1 MKKVIFCAVALFV
14 GGMTYAQVTDANGNV
29 SPTPNVIAPLA
40 PAPATANTGLSI
52 QNGHENKV
60 RVRQAGTSQSA
71 YTFQDDGTTG
81 FGENKADVRQTGAV
95 SAASGVANAA
105 DVRQSGALNS
115 SATRQEGD
123 NNDAVT
129 RQGQLDGSSTANKAR
144 IRQGTGQQ
152 AQDNFAAIDQNGDN
166 NWASTQ
172 QTYDNSDA
180 WTQQTGDNNKSMIL
194 QDAGPNQTDGHYA
207 MNQQIGNENES
218 FINQEGNGARNSART
233 YQVGDGHQAKQYQTA
248 TAGSGSGND
257 AGIHQGNQSGLTL
270 SNVAQESLTQRI
282 AVIND
287 VDASAN
293 PVYYSPPSD
302 YSKAL
307 QVQVGDDN
315 SAGIYQ
321 IGGDVVGSN
330 YGEQVQEGDNNA
342 AGMTQSMHNL
352 GEASNYAK
360 QDQDGNDNIAGL
372 VQQGSNNKSYQA
384 QDGNANKSLAH
395 QAGSG
400 HKLNTHQFGDGSVA
414 HAAQHGA
421 DNRAL
426 IVQYD
431 GQSYSVQQNMNLGVL
446 DRSAGGNQANILQM
460 GPDGDFGAGAVDC
473 DFDEPVDLDMNY
485 NFPGVSLDDIC
496 GGC

>member
-14 GGMTYAQVTDANGNV
+14 GGMTYAQVTDADGNS
-29 SPTPNVIAPLA
+29 SPTPNVIAPIPGSA
-40 PAPATANTGLSI
+40 AGANTGLSV

-60 RVRQAGTSQSA
+60 RVRQAGTSQSV

-129 RQGQLDGSSTANKAR
+129 RQGQIDGFSTANKAR

-152 AQDNFAAIDQNGDN
+152 AQDNYAAIDQNGDN

-207 MNQQIGNENES
+207 MNQQEGNENES
-218 FINQEGNGARNSART
+218 FISQQGNGARNSART
-233 YQVGDGHQAKQYQTA
+233 YQVGDNMQAKQYQTA
-248 TAGSGSGND
+248 TAGSGSAND
-257 AGIHQGNQSGLTL
+257 AGIYQGIGSGSLNL
-270 SNVAQESLTQRI
+270 VAPEANTQWVN
-282 AVIND
+282 VINN
-287 VDASAN
+287 VDASAA
-293 PVYYSPPSD
+293 PAYYSSPSE
-302 YSKAL
+302 YNKAL

-315 SAGIYQ
+315 SAGMFQ
-321 IGGDVVGSN
+321 IGGDVAGAN
-330 YGEQVQEGDNNA
+330 YGEQN
-342 AGMTQSMHNL
+342 
-352 GEASNYAK
+352 
-360 QDQDGNDNIAGL
+360 QDGNGNNAGMVQAHHFNGENYNYGRQDQNGNNNTSGL
-372 VQQGSNNKSYQA
+372 VQQGSDNKSYQA
-384 QDGNANKSLAH
+384 QTGDDNTSLAH

-421 DNRAL
+421 ENRAL

-431 GQSYSVQQNMNLGVL
+431 GQNYSVEQNMNLGVL

-473 DFDEPVDLDMNY
+473 DFDDPVDLDMNY

>member
-1 MKKVIFCAVALFV
+1 
-14 GGMTYAQVTDANGNV
+14 
-29 SPTPNVIAPLA
+29 
-40 PAPATANTGLSI
+40 
-52 QNGHENKV
+52 
-60 RVRQAGTSQSA
+60 
-71 YTFQDDGTTG
+71 
-81 FGENKADVRQTGAV
+81 
-95 SAASGVANAA
+95 
-105 DVRQSGALNS
+105 
-115 SATRQEGD
+115 
-123 NNDAVT
+123 
-129 RQGQLDGSSTANKAR
+129 
-144 IRQGTGQQ
+144 
-152 AQDNFAAIDQNGDN
+152 
-166 NWASTQ
+166 

-218 FINQEGNGARNSART
+218 FINQEGNGARNSARAL
-233 YQVGDGHQAKQYQTA
+233 QQGDSNQAKQYQTA

-257 AGIHQGNQSGLTL
+257 AGIQQGGSTATL
-270 SNVAQESLTQRI
+270 NAVAPEATTQWI
-282 AVIND
+282 NVINN
-287 VDASAN
+287 VDGAAN
-293 PVYYSPPSD
+293 PIFYSLPND
-302 YSKAL
+302 ENKAL

-315 SAGIYQ
+315 SAGIFQ
-321 IGGDVVGSN
+321 LGGGVAGAN
-330 YGEQVQEGDNNA
+330 YAEQNQDGDGNNA
-342 AGMTQSMHNL
+342 GITQSHHYN
-352 GEASNYAK
+352 GEASNYAR
-360 QDQDGNDNIAGL
+360 QDQNQNDNTAGL

-384 QDGNANKSLAH
+384 QDGDSNTSLAH

-414 HAAQHGA
+414 HSAQHGA

>member
-14 GGMTYAQVTDANGNV
+14 GGMTYAQVTDADGNS
-29 SPTPNVIAPLA
+29 SPTPNVIAPISGSA
-40 PAPATANTGLSI
+40 AGANTGLSV

-60 RVRQAGTSQSA
+60 RVRQAGTSQSV

-95 SAASGVANAA
+95 SSASGVENAA

-123 NNDAVT
+123 GNDAVT
-129 RQGQLDGSSTANKAR
+129 RQGQLDGSSTANKAK

-152 AQDNFAAIDQNGDN
+152 AQDNYAAIDQNGDN

-207 MNQQIGNENES
+207 MNQQEGNENES
-218 FINQEGNGARNSART
+218 FISQQGNGARNAARA
-233 YQVGDGHQAKQYQTA
+233 YQAGESNQAKQYQTA
-248 TAGSGSGND
+248 TAGSGSAND
-257 AGIHQGNQSGLTL
+257 AGIQQGIGVGGGYLT
-270 SNVAQESLTQRI
+270 VAAEATTQWVN
-282 AVIND
+282 VINN
-287 VDASAN
+287 VDPSSN
-293 PVYYSPPSD
+293 PLPYYAPSD
-302 YSKAL
+302 FNKAL

-315 SAGIYQ
+315 SAGILQ
-321 IGGDVVGSN
+321 VGGGDLGSN
-330 YGEQVQEGDNNA
+330 YGEQNQDGNGNNA
-342 AGMTQSMHNL
+342 GMVQSHYYS
-352 GEASNYAK
+352 GDVSNYAK
-360 QDQDGNDNIAGL
+360 QEQDGNDNTAGL

-384 QDGNANKSLAH
+384 QDGDLNTSLAH

-431 GQSYSVQQNMNLGVL
+431 GQSYSVQQNMNLGVQDL
-446 DRSAGGNQANILQM
+446 SAGGNQANILQM

-473 DFDEPVDLDMNY
+473 DFDEPVNLDMNY